1 MNQEAA
7 IQNGVCPFCG
17 ERFTEHADL
26 YEHLLEH
33 ADIVS
38 VPDEVLLL
46 CVRLAAE
53 EEISG

>member
-1 MNQEAA
+1 MEAA
-7 IQNGVCPFCG
+7 IQDGICPFCG

-33 ADIVS
+33 AEYID
-38 VPDEVLLL
+38 VPDEILLL

-53 EEISG
+53 EEIVE